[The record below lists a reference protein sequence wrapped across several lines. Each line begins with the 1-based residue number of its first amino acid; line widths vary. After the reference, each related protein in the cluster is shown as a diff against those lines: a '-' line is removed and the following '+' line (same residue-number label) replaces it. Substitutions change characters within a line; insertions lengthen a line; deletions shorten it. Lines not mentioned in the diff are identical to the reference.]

1 MNAAARHTRPIPV
14 SELHTTVHLSTSGA
28 GLARCIPATDAY
40 QVDAFPAALVL
51 KDGIEPADARICDAV
66 GKMTIPEH
74 ALHIQVLDAD
84 GTHLAVVR
92 QLMSDLVDIVKSL
105 VGNLGMNS
113 SYVVL
118 YLLPVG
124 RPLRLMPQLPLVM
137 LQTLLSSL
145 GKVRSRELTAVGAHG
160 KGFYTGVD
168 TDSSGLFHSGT
179 RFLADGCVD
188 KDGGVVL
195 PVRIHRNG
203 NILDFA
209 IKASVKN
216 DRDLLALGDAES
228 LMLPVDG
235 AVLRI
240 MERLP
245 VLLAFKQRMS
255 SSMLPPVLEGV
266 SYLLDGILQRLGVDL
281 TEPRVDFLQGGEL
294 LLGAEAT
301 YTDSSS
307 APHHRHV
314 VKRAI
319 VRHTATAEALREE
332 LRLIHSGIE
341 PVFIRLQHDTNVLI
355 LCLIIKTEKHQNEQV

>member
-124 RPLRLMPQLPLVM
+124 RPLRLMPQLPLIM
-137 LQTLLSSL
+137 LQTFLS
-145 GKVRSRELTAVGAHG
+145 GFRKVLSREFTAIRADC
-160 KGFYTGVD
+160 KGLNAGINSNCGTWIY
-168 TDSSGLFHSGT
+168 DSAGL
-179 RFLADGCVD
+179 LADGCVYQ
-188 KDGGVVL
+188 DGSIIL

-203 NILDFA
+203 NILDLA

-216 DRDLLALGDAES
+216 DRDILALGDAES

-240 MERLP
+240 VERLP
-245 VLLAFKQRMS
+245 VLLVFEQRVS
-255 SSMLPPVLEGV
+255 SSMLPPVLEGIC
-266 SYLLDGILQRLGVDL
+266 YLLYCILERLRINL
-281 TEPRVDFLQGGEL
+281 
-294 LLGAEAT
+294 
-301 YTDSSS
+301 S
-307 APHHRHV
+307 
-314 VKRAI
+314 
-319 VRHTATAEALREE
+319 
-332 LRLIHSGIE
+332 
-341 PVFIRLQHDTNVLI
+341 
-355 LCLIIKTEKHQNEQV
+355 